1 MLKFFTYFVRTI
13 FIPENVKYKAQL
25 LVVLIFLCEAASA
38 QILIGPTAGP
48 QISWVS
54 FGDRDYKDTLK
65 VKPHV
70 GFHAGFNLS
79 FRVRKRFFLHT
90 SFIYS
95 TKGATIEGKLD
106 PFLKDKFKY
115 NFIEIPILYTYEIKM
130 HVGPNKEFKWY
141 LGAGPNL
148 SYWLGG
154 KGTLSSSSLNEKYI
168 NEMPYDVVFAPKQ
181 GGEEDL
187 FVNEPNRIQLGLNL
201 SGGFV
206 FEPMGYQKIML
217 TIRYEMGHSFL
228 SDEMGIFYLDDE
240 YYSVLRARNNGVR
253 ISLSYLVDLKTE
265 TRKKGKTTLKKKKL
279 R

>member
-1 MLKFFTYFVRTI
+1 M
-13 FIPENVKYKAQL
+13 KYKAPL
-25 LVVLIFLCEAASA
+25 FVLFIFLCEAASA

-48 QISWVS
+48 QMSWVS
-54 FGDRDYKDTLK
+54 FGDRDYKDTLS

-90 SFIYS
+90 SFVYS
-95 TKGATIEGKLD
+95 TKGATIEGKRD

-115 NFIEIPILYTYEIKM
+115 NFIEVPIMYTYEIKM

-148 SYWLGG
+148 SYWLAG
-154 KGTLSSSSLNEKYI
+154 KGTLSSSSLNEQALDKIDYKI
-168 NEMPYDVVFAPKQ
+168 VFPGKTAGEYDMIV
-181 GGEEDL
+181 ED
-187 FVNEPNRIQLGLNL
+187 PNRIQLGLNL

-228 SDEMGIFYLDDE
+228 SDQFGYFLKEDQ
-240 YYSVLRARNNGVR
+240 YYAVLRSRNNGVR
-253 ISLSYLVDLKTE
+253 VSLAYLVDLKTE
-265 TRKKGKTTLKKKKL
+265 TRKKGKSTLNKKKL

>member
-1 MLKFFTYFVRTI
+1 MLKFFTYFVPTI
-13 FIPENVKYKAQL
+13 FIFKDVKYKAPL
-25 LVVLIFLCEAASA
+25 FVLLIFLCEAASA

-48 QISWVS
+48 QVSWVS
-54 FGDRDYKDTLK
+54 FGDKDYKDTLS

-95 TKGATIEGKLD
+95 TKGATIEGRRD

-115 NFIEIPILYTYEIKM
+115 NFIEIPIMYTYEIKM

-154 KGTLSSSSLNEKYI
+154 KGTLSSSSLDEKYI
-168 NEMPYDVVFAPKQ
+168 NEMDYDIVFGPKEA
-181 GGEEDL
+181 GEEDL
-187 FVNEPNRIQLGLNL
+187 FVADPNRIQLGLNL

-217 TIRYEMGHSFL
+217 TVRYEMGHSYL
-228 SDEMGIFYLDDE
+228 SDQMGIFYKDDE
-240 YYSVLRARNNGVR
+240 YYSVLRSRNNGVR

-265 TRKKGKTTLKKKKL
+265 TRKKGKSTIKKKNL